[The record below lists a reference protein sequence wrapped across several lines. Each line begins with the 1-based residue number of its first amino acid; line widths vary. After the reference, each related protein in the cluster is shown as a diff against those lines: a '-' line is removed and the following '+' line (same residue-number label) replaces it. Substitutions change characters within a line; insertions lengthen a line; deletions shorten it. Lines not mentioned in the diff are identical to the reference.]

1 MCNFRNNNAEGCEFT
16 SLVELLAVLIL
27 SYTKRPAVKAAPLM
41 MKSCARQEQLSV

>member
-27 SYTKRPAVKAAPLM
+27 SYTINA
-41 MKSCARQEQLSV
+41 QQ